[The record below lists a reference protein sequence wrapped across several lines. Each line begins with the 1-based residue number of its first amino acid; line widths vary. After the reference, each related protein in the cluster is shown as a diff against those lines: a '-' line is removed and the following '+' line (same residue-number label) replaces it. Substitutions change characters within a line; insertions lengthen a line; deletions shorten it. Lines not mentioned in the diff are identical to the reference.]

1 MAREGLKRVLTT
13 GLHQAVIKKEI
24 VRFQGINVKTNGH
37 FTKVNM
43 IIKHV
48 AFGQVIAISTPLY
61 IIMLNEEKAQ
71 ESEKNL
77 EQKNTVEPVDLD
89 THLEEL
95 KTELRIK
102 EEYLQTANEELET
115 SNEELKSSNEEM
127 QSVNEELQS
136 TNEEL
141 ETSKEELQSINEEL
155 STVNTELQTKVHDL
169 SQVNNDMN
177 NLLSGTNIATLFLD
191 YQQRILRF
199 TPTANKIINLILFRI
214 L

>member
-1 MAREGLKRVLTT
+1 MDTE
-13 GLHQAVIKKEI
+13 
-24 VRFQGINVKTNGH
+24 TNMDEH
-37 FTKVNM
+37 
-43 IIKHV
+43 I
-48 AFGQVIAISTPLY
+48 
-61 IIMLNEEKAQ
+61 
-71 ESEKNL
+71 
-77 EQKNTVEPVDLD
+77 
-89 THLEEL
+89 EEL

-155 STVNTELQTKVHDL
+155 STVNSELQVKVHDL

-177 NLLSGTNIATLFLD
+177 NLLSGTNIATIFLD
-191 YQQRILRF
+191 YQQNILRF
-199 TPTANKIINLILFRI
+199 TPTANKIINLILSDVGRPVAHIVSNLMAYDNLSIDVKEVLESLIPKEIQVQTKDGKWFNMI
-214 L
+214 IQPLNT